1 MCQLLTVVYG
11 IKFWT
16 AYKGDMVFDEC
27 LMEIAVS
34 VSSTICG
41 NEQITAVEIRRI
53 RCDKFNLNR
62 PLGKLTFRNSRCR
75 SGRYGICL
83 RMLKQVRLVK
93 TRRDG
98 KVRYYSLADEHIQK
112 MFQVAFEHIME
123 D

>member
-11 IKFWT
+11 IKFGT
-16 AYKGDMVFDEC
+16 AYKGDMVFDKC

-53 RCDKFNLNR
+53 RCDKLYLNR

-75 SGRYGICL
+75 TPSSLPCPMGGGSCL
-83 RMLKQVRLVK
+83 WWE
-93 TRRDG
+93 T
-98 KVRYYSLADEHIQK
+98 
-112 MFQVAFEHIME
+112 
-123 D
+123 